1 MRVTVNCW
9 SCDQSSTWDVKPTG
23 DHTIYEQ
30 GCECREQN
38 RTDSLNEYLS
48 DELLKYPDDRNQ
60 TWHSSDEYTPQTFH
74 VYCDFIDNYDPWEF
88 YCEARKF
95 SYDRMQKEKQAT
107 ITPTYQFIA
116 DVMEKEFRHDKPNVL
131 TNTQNSCWQQ
141 FIEDGLDCVKW
152 EWIAKRICVHYD
164 GVFSEKGVA
173 V

>member
-23 DHTIYEQ
+23 NHTIYEQ

-48 DELLKYPDDRNQ
+48 DELLKYPDDRNAVYAGDE
-60 TWHSSDEYTPQTFH
+60 WHAETFA
-74 VYCDFIDNYDPWEF
+74 VYCDLLDNYDPWEF
-88 YCEARKF
+88 YCEAREF
-95 SYDRMQKEKQAT
+95 SYDRMQTEGH
-107 ITPTYQFIA
+107 ITLTSHVNFIA
-116 DVMEKEFRHDKPNVL
+116 RAIEKEFRDDKPSVM

-141 FIEDGLDCVKW
+141 FIEDGLDSVNW
-152 EWIAKRICVHYD
+152 EWIAKRIVNHYD
-164 GVFSEKGVA
+164 EVFSEKGVA